1 MKKILL
7 LIILLLP
14 TNVLALSVPSRNA
27 ILIDQD
33 SKRVLYSKNISD
45 KHLIASTTKIMTA
58 VLAIESGKLDDIV
71 TITDDMNKIEGSN
84 VYLSTGEKMTLRNL
98 VYGLL
103 LRSGNDT
110 SLAIESYLGGSLDA

>member
-45 KHLIASTTKIMTA
+45 KIDKN
-58 VLAIESGKLDDIV
+58 KL
-71 TITDDMNKIEGSN
+71 
-84 VYLSTGEKMTLRNL
+84 
-98 VYGLL
+98 
-103 LRSGNDT
+103 
-110 SLAIESYLGGSLDA
+110 